1 MKNIQYDGS
10 LTDDLKSLNDK
21 FNVLT
26 YFKDNKSE
34 LYLILLLVVMIII
47 TNAISS
53 LPLGSVI
60 ACYSWSFIQAHKR
73 YTKARD
79 KFYENKKE
87 IKNKINNLGIELSE
101 RKKMHKV
108 LKHSK
113 VFENINIQEEM
124 DRYIENITSDIYYI
138 NGEDKIAVLRE
149 VKSKLKYNDG
159 DLSVKSTD
167 LYKLDESDL
176 PSKNKMPVKQVLKL
190 RKGA

>member
-87 IKNKINNLGIELSE
+87 IKNNINNLGIELSE

>member
-21 FNVLT
+21 FNVLA

-34 LYLILLLVVMIII
+34 LCLILLLVVMIII

-53 LPLGSVI
+53 LSLGSVI

-138 NGEDKIAVLRE
+138 NSEDKIAALRE

-159 DLSVKSTD
+159 DLTVKSTD